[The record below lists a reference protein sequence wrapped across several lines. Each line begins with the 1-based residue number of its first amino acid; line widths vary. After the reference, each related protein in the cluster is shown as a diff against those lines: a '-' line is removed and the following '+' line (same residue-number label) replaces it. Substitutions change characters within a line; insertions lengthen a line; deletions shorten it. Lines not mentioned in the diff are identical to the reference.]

1 MTTSSANDS
10 ERRAH
15 RPVGP
20 FFHKRLKA
28 IRATVDARD
37 VSSPQNISS
46 TRLDAARTLAP
57 SIGSLLHKFR
67 SEADESAKM
76 VSRRSGLG
84 IVQITQLE
92 LGRSELNADEMA
104 DAINAYAV
112 PRSIYPQNHCQVS
125 VDLATGSIT
134 VDVVE
139 NAVEEASAD
148 RTLLT
153 YLELAANAAP
163 AAAIPFTSLDLDVL
177 RIVLASR
184 RDEVTEHLQRIVGPI
199 SVDESTTE
207 PSAPTRHRVR
217 GAALIAAAAAT
228 ALSGFVVVRDAT
240 TSRQPPVAPIE
251 VQIIDALVITR
262 EGI

>member
-1 MTTSSANDS
+1 MTTSWVNDY

-28 IRATVDARD
+28 IRATVDATD
-37 VSSPQNISS
+37 VSSLQNSS
-46 TRLDAARTLAP
+46 SARRDAARALAP

-125 VDLATGSIT
+125 VDFATGSVT
-134 VDVVE
+134 VDVVD
-139 NAVEEASAD
+139 NVLEETPAD

-153 YLELAANAAP
+153 YLELAATTAP
-163 AAAIPFTSLDLDVL
+163 AAVIPFTALDLDVL

-199 SVDESTTE
+199 SADDATNE
-207 PSAPTRHRVR
+207 PSTPVRHRVR
-217 GAALIAAAAAT
+217 SAALIAAAAAT
-228 ALSGFVVVRDAT
+228 ALSGFVVIRDAT
-240 TSRQPPVAPIE
+240 TSRKPAVAPIE

>member
-1 MTTSSANDS
+1 
-10 ERRAH
+10 
-15 RPVGP
+15 
-20 FFHKRLKA
+20 
-28 IRATVDARD
+28 

-46 TRLDAARTLAP
+46 SRLDAARALAP
-57 SIGSLLHKFR
+57 SIGSLLHNFR
-67 SEADESAKM
+67 AEADESAKM

-104 DAINAYAV
+104 DAVNAYAV
-112 PRSIYPQNHCQVS
+112 PRSTYPQNHCEVS
-125 VDLATGSIT
+125 VDLSTGSLT
-134 VDVVE
+134 VAVVE
-139 NAVEEASAD
+139 NAVDETSAD

-153 YLELAANAAP
+153 YLELAGTATP
-163 AAAIPFTSLDLDVL
+163 EAAIPFTSLDLDVL

-184 RDEVTEHLQRIVGPI
+184 RDAVTEHLQKIIGPI
-199 SVDESTTE
+199 GEGDDDVADEPT
-207 PSAPTRHRVR
+207 PPTRHRVR

-240 TSRQPPVAPIE
+240 KTKQPAVAPIE